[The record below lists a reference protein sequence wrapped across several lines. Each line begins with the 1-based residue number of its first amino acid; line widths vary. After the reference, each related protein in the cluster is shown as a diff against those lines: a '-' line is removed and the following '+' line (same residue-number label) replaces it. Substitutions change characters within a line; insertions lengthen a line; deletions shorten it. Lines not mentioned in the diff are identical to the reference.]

1 VIRLSL
7 DLWQIHVRASPQD
20 GDVPSFDDH
29 VHVATVGTT
38 AEVHR
43 AQLYLIGS
51 SKVILCNAQR
61 MVFAI
66 QICGK
71 LERDTLGDIYSKLQ
85 QNCVFFALLS
95 R

>member
-1 VIRLSL
+1 MIRLSL
-7 DLWQIHVRASPQD
+7 DLVQIHVRASPQD

-43 AQLYLIGS
+43 AQLCLIGS
-51 SKVILCNAQR
+51 SKVILCNAQH

-66 QICGK
+66 EIFGK
-71 LERDTLGDIYSKLQ
+71 LERDTLGRHL
-85 QNCVFFALLS
+85 F
-95 R
+95 